1 MKKKTKKSQKK
12 IKKIKTKSSLPN
24 NVSESDFLIA
34 IDNVAK
40 KLAHKFK
47 FGYHSFED
55 MKQQAIIFGLECLE
69 KYDSNRPLE
78 NFLWTHVRNRLF
90 NYKRD
95 NYQRPDKPCLKCPEN
110 DPTFSCSNNGCK
122 AFSNKT
128 DCELYKLWEKRNNNK
143 KNLMSP
149 QNIDD
154 INLSSNISSI
164 CSTIENK
171 EILDIIDKHIPPAD
185 RSLYIKFKHGQKI
198 SSIEL
203 NKLKET
209 ILNILSDHYENP

>member
-1 MKKKTKKSQKK
+1 MKKKTKKPI
-12 IKKIKTKSSLPN
+12 IKKKKNSNKSSLPN

-110 DPTFSCSNNGCK
+110 DLSFSCSNNGCK
-122 AFSNKT
+122 AFSNKS

-154 INLSSNISSI
+154 MSLFSKTSSI
-164 CSTIENK
+164 CTDIENK
-171 EILDIIDKHIPPAD
+171 EILDLIDKYISPAD

-209 ILNILSDHYENP
+209 ILNIIKDHHDHS

>member
-1 MKKKTKKSQKK
+1 MKKKKKKKTQKPC
-12 IKKIKTKSSLPN
+12 LPN
-24 NVSESDFLIA
+24 NVQEEDFLKA

-55 MKQQAIIFGLECLE
+55 MKQQAIIFGLECLD
-69 KYDSNRPLE
+69 KYDNKRPLE

-95 NYQRPDKPCLKCPEN
+95 HYQRPDKPCFKCPEN
-110 DPTFSCSNNGCK
+110 DPSLSCSNNGCK
-122 AFSNKT
+122 AFSNKS

-143 KNLMSP
+143 KNLMTP

-154 INLSSNISSI
+154 MNVFSNESSI
-164 CSTIENK
+164 CGDIANK
-171 EILDIIDKHIPPAD
+171 ELLELIDKHMLPSD
-185 RSLYIKFKHGQKI
+185 RAVYIKLKHGQKI
-198 SSIEL
+198 PSAEL

-209 ILNILSDHYENP
+209 ILNIIANYQ

>member
-1 MKKKTKKSQKK
+1 MKKKTKKPI
-12 IKKIKTKSSLPN
+12 IKKKKNNKSSLPN

-95 NYQRPDKPCLKCPEN
+95 NYQRPDKPCSKCPEN
-110 DPTFSCSNNGCK
+110 DPSFSCSNSGCK
-122 AFSNKT
+122 AFANKS
-128 DCELYKLWEKRNNNK
+128 DCELYKVWEKRNNNK

-154 INLSSNISSI
+154 MSLFSKTSSI
-164 CSTIENK
+164 CTNIENK
-171 EILDIIDKHIPPAD
+171 EILDLIDKYITPAD

-209 ILNILSDHYENP
+209 ILNIIKDHYDHS